1 MFTVNAMTK
10 DLNNKT
16 EPLLNSET
24 QAGISCVSVF
34 SVPQM
39 DCPSEENL
47 IRTAFATFG
56 EMVTF
61 EFDISNRIVRIY
73 HPHTSEMAEKIETT
87 LKSVG
92 LGADLLS
99 LDTVSSE
106 TTQKVKESTLHG
118 EKRERRVLT
127 WLLVINAIMFLLEI
141 IVGIMAEST
150 GLIADSLDMFADA
163 AVYGVSLYAV
173 GKSAQLKLKAAH
185 FSGWL
190 QLALALGVLL
200 EVIRRTLY
208 GSEPVST
215 LMMGMGAIA
224 LVANI
229 ACLLL
234 IFKSRND
241 GAHMKASWIFSA
253 NDVLA
258 NIGVIV
264 AGSLVAVTGSQIP
277 DLVIGLIIGLIVLN
291 GARRILSLKITSSP
305 QENKVF

>member
-1 MFTVNAMTK
+1 
-10 DLNNKT
+10 
-16 EPLLNSET
+16 
-24 QAGISCVSVF
+24 
-34 SVPQM
+34 
-39 DCPSEENL
+39 
-47 IRTAFATFG
+47 
-56 EMVTF
+56 
-61 EFDISNRIVRIY
+61 
-73 HPHTSEMAEKIETT
+73 MAEKIETT

-92 LGADLLS
+92 LGADLIS

-106 TTQKVKESTLHG
+106 TTQKVKESTLYG

-141 IVGIMAEST
+141 IVGIMAQST

-173 GKSAQLKLKAAH
+173 GKSAQLKFKAAH

-190 QLALALGVLL
+190 QLALALGVLF

-258 NIGVIV
+258 NIGVIA

-291 GARRILSLKITSSP
+291 SARRILSLKITNNP
-305 QENKVF
+305 EENKVL